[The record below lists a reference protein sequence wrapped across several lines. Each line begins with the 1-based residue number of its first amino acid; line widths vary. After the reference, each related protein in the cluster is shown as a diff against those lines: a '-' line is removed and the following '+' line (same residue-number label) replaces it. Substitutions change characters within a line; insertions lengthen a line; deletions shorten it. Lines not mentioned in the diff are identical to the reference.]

1 VTFSGAFLSQSKMVL
16 SCPKAINPCLQSTD
30 VLFSSRHPVNGLRSF
45 VIERLMKP
53 LTVVKPEVFSQASD
67 GLGRV
72 LVIVQVDLF
81 VFDAAPE
88 PFDEDVVQRTASPVH
103 TDGDLALFENPSERA
118 AGELRTLIGIE
129 DLRLRHL
136 QRSV

>member
-1 VTFSGAFLSQSKMVL
+1 
-16 SCPKAINPCLQSTD
+16 
-30 VLFSSRHPVNGLRSF
+30 
-45 VIERLMKP
+45 MKP

-103 TDGDLALFENPSERA
+103 TDGDLALFEKVLVQIFDRRQTEPIFNFS
-118 AGELRTLIGIE
+118 LRGKHCFPYLQDHGSWTG
-129 DLRLRHL
+129 DL
-136 QRSV
+136 